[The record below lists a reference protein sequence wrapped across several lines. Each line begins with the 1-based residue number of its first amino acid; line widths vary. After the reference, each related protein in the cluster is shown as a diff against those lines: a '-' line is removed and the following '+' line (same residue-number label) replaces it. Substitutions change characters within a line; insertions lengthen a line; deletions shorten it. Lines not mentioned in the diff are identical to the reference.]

1 MKSKRQVKK
10 RNLRKSRKR
19 GGAWWNVL
27 KNKTEEG
34 EKIDERG
41 VNKNKTC
48 MEEIKDWEN
57 WKNEINPDTGK
68 VYEFDSE
75 FTYPSLASK
84 ILYGRIPRRA
94 TEVGIN
100 LHSERVCSLPGTQI
114 KKFSRSLLQPK
125 IIRTDIKNP
134 GFTFQEKTQF
144 EPIRE

>member
-10 RNLRKSRKR
+10 RKIRKTRKQ
-19 GGAWWNVL
+19 GGAWWNIL
-27 KNKTEEG
+27 KHKTNDG
-34 EKIDERG
+34 QQIDERG
-41 VNKNKTC
+41 INKNKTC

-68 VYEFDSE
+68 VYDFDPE

-84 ILYGRIPRRA
+84 TLYGRKPRLA

-100 LHSERVCSLPGTQI
+100 LHSERICSLPGTQI
-114 KKFSRSLLQPK
+114 KKFSSSLLQPR

-134 GFTFQEKTQF
+134 GFKFQEKTPF